1 MKTLGELF
9 DISSGLVSKRK
20 EAPPNVSGIKYR
32 ILTLRSINEKGF
44 IDKKGIDNFTSV
56 EEIDEKYLGRVGDVV
71 IRLSYPFTAA
81 IIDEETEGV
90 IITSLFAI
98 LRSKTNKINSEYIS
112 IYLNSEGMKKQ
123 YMKDASG
130 SALQMI
136 KTSSL
141 KDYSVKTPD
150 ISKQEKIINM
160 NRLFI
165 KESIL
170 LEDLIENKKI
180 YGRIILHKLMEE

>member
-9 DISSGLVSKRK
+9 VISSGLVSKRK
-20 EAPPNVSGIKYR
+20 EAPPNISGIKYR

-44 IDKKGIDNFTSV
+44 IDKKDTDDFTST

-71 IRLSYPFTAA
+71 IRLSYPFTAS
-81 IIDEETEGV
+81 IIDEDLDGI

-98 LRSKTNKINSEYIS
+98 LRSKTNSVIPEYIS
-112 IYLNSEGMKKQ
+112 IYLNGEGMKKQ
-123 YMKDASG
+123 YIKDASG
-130 SALQMI
+130 SAIQMI

-141 KDYSVKTPD
+141 KDYIVKTPD
-150 ISKQEKIINM
+150 ISKQEKIINI

-170 LEDLIENKKI
+170 LEDLIENKKT
-180 YGRIILHKLMEE
+180 YGRIILNKLMEE

>member
-1 MKTLGELF
+1 MKTLRELF

-44 IDKKGIDNFTSV
+44 IDKKGIDNFTSI

-81 IIDEETEGV
+81 VIDEETEGV

-98 LRSKTNKINSEYIS
+98 LRSKTNNVNSEYIS

-150 ISKQEKIINM
+150 ISKQETIINM

>member
-44 IDKKGIDNFTSV
+44 IDKKEIDDFTSV

-81 IIDEETEGV
+81 IIDEEAEGLIV
-90 IITSLFAI
+90 TSLFAI
-98 LRSKTNKINSEYIS
+98 LRSKTNIVNSEYIS

-150 ISKQEKIINM
+150 ISKQEKIISM